1 MSATPRSLCSRDLP
15 KVRKTKEKLLK
26 SKRNHDSI
34 KEMIQI
40 SRSEKMA
47 AKDRLELIK
56 NMIQTEKKVVV
67 SELSSIFG
75 VTEETIRRDLEK
87 LENEG
92 VLTRT
97 FGGAVLNI
105 ENQRE
110 GIHFYQR
117 AGIHIEEKRKMAIA
131 FAPFLKD
138 KLTIAADAS
147 TTVMEV
153 VKLIPNS
160 RDVTL
165 LTTSTAVF
173 NEMANTDIHIL
184 SVGGVFNRSTL
195 SLQGTMA
202 KENIK
207 KYHVDL
213 LLISCKGLDMEYG
226 IMDSKEAEAEVKKTM
241 SEHAREVALFADHS
255 KFDKRAFAHLL
266 DFGDI
271 DYLVTDK
278 KPDDRWVEFCERN
291 HITLVY

>member
-1 MSATPRSLCSRDLP
+1 MQMLLRSD
-15 KVRKTKEKLLK
+15 
-26 SKRNHDSI
+26 
-34 KEMIQI
+34 
-40 SRSEKMA
+40 KMA

-92 VLTRT
+92 ILTRT

-117 AGIHIEEKRKMAIA
+117 AGIHIEEKKKMAIA
-131 FAPFLKD
+131 FAPMLKD
-138 KLTIAADAS
+138 KVTIAADAS

-160 RDVTL
+160 RDVTI
-165 LTTSTAVF
+165 LTTSTAIF

-184 SVGGVFNRSTL
+184 STGGAFNRSTL
-195 SLQGTMA
+195 SLQGSVA
-202 KENIK
+202 KENVK

-213 LLISCKGLDMEYG
+213 LLISCKGIDMEHG
-226 IMDSKEAEAEVKKTM
+226 IMDSKETEAEVKKTM
-241 SEHAREVALFADHS
+241 SGQAREVALFADHS

-266 DFGDI
+266 DFTEI
-271 DYLVTDK
+271 NYLVTDR
-278 KPDDRWVEFCERN
+278 KPDDRWVRFCESN
-291 HITLVY
+291 QITLVY